1 MGGPSIL
8 INRIQLVISM
18 DSLFLKSLQIIFIAE
33 KPLSASDVDMG
44 IILKKLINGTKSAGI
59 D

>member
-1 MGGPSIL
+1 MGGPFIL

-18 DSLFLKSLQIIFIAE
+18 NSLFLISV
-33 KPLSASDVDMG
+33 SDVDMG
-44 IILKKLINGTKSAGI
+44 IIFNKLINDTKSAGI

>member
-1 MGGPSIL
+1 MGPLIF

-18 DSLFLKSLQIIFIAE
+18 DSLSLKSVHTIFIAE

-44 IILKKLINGTKSAGI
+44 IIFNKLINITKSAGI